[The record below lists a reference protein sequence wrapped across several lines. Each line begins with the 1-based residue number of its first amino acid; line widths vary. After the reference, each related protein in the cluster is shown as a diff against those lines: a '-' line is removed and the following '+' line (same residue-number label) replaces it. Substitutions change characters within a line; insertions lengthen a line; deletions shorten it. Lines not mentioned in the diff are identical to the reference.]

1 MRVDRCQLIIPAVL
15 LCCALTSDRIPA
27 TDYHV
32 YFLGGQSNMDG
43 FGRVDELPDELRG
56 PVEGVPIFHGS
67 PAPDGVAVD
76 GRGIWATLQPG
87 HGYEFSSDGE
97 GNRRSQRFG
106 VEITFARRLSEL
118 QPNRHIALI
127 KYSRGGT
134 SLEVGAAGNFGCW
147 DPDFTGGEGAGQ
159 GVNQYDHCLAT
170 IRQATAARDIDGD
183 GTEDRLIPAGIL
195 WMQGESDAAY
205 TPEIAARYQQNLK
218 RMMDLI
224 RAALRSDDLPVVIGR
239 ISDSGRD
246 DKDGKVWDHGEVVRA
261 AQAEFVKD
269 DGHAALVTSTD
280 DYDYS
285 DPWHYDT
292 SGYIDLG
299 HKFAEALVGIGAQ

>member
-1 MRVDRCQLIIPAVL
+1 
-15 LCCALTSDRIPA
+15 
-27 TDYHV
+27 
-32 YFLGGQSNMDG
+32 
-43 FGRVDELPDELRG
+43 
-56 PVEGVPIFHGS
+56 
-67 PAPDGVAVD
+67 
-76 GRGIWATLQPG
+76 
-87 HGYEFSSDGE
+87 
-97 GNRRSQRFG
+97 
-106 VEITFARRLSEL
+106 
-118 QPNRHIALI
+118 
-127 KYSRGGT
+127 
-134 SLEVGAAGNFGCW
+134 
-147 DPDFTGGEGAGQ
+147 
-159 GVNQYDHCLAT
+159 
-170 IRQATAARDIDGD
+170 
-183 GTEDRLIPAGIL
+183 
-195 WMQGESDAAY
+195 MQGESDAAY